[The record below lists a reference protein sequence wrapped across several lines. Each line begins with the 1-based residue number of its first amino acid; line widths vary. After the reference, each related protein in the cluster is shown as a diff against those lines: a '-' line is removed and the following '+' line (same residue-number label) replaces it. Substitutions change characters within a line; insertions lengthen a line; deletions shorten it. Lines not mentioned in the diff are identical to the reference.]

1 MVSSQARSSSMGEI
15 IAVLDKKGRGAA
27 EKAVNMLK
35 ALAPKNSDAYGI
47 ATPSTARI
55 EITIDALQRAHIEKT
70 HVAIGHVFSKILPS
84 DKPQPT
90 KLKEATLVFEG
101 RIYPPTTSMPD
112 VEVVASKLHSHS
124 EKTVEAFIRN
134 IVGDFA
140 FAIAEPKRIIIG
152 RDPMGV
158 QPLYYGENANFAA
171 LASARKA
178 LWKIGIKTVRSFP
191 PGHIALVDR
200 KGFKLKPV
208 KVLSHSKPV
217 QITMASAVKELEDLL
232 ECSVKEKVSG
242 LKEVAV
248 AFSGGI
254 DSSLIAFLAK
264 KSGVDVQLIHVSLK
278 NQPETEHAQMVAE
291 KLKLP
296 LHVYLFNEDDV
307 ETTLPK
313 VVWLVEEADAAKL
326 SIGIPL
332 YWVAEKAG
340 LKVLL
345 AGQGADELFGGY
357 KRYVNYY
364 LRQDG
369 EWVRRKMF
377 TDILRLH
384 ENNIER
390 DVKICK
396 FHGVELRLPFATY
409 EMAKFATRLPTELKI
424 EPRQDA
430 LRKIIL
436 RHAARNLGFPNSIVE
451 YPKRAIQYAT
461 GVDKAIKK
469 LSRKKGML
477 IKEYLDD
484 VFQKVMKI

>member
-1 MVSSQARSSSMGEI
+1 MGEI
-15 IAVLDKKGRGAA
+15 IAVLDKKGREAA

-35 ALAPKNSDAYGI
+35 ALAPKNPDAYGI

-55 EITIDALQRAHIEKT
+55 EVTIDALQRAHIEKA

-101 RIYPPTTSMPD
+101 RIYPPITSMSD
-112 VEVVASKLHSHS
+112 IEVVASKLHSCS

-134 IVGDFA
+134 VDGDFA

-191 PGHIALVDR
+191 PGHIALVDV
-200 KGFKLKPV
+200 KGFNLKPV
-208 KVLSHSKPV
+208 KVLSYSKPM
-217 QITMASAVKELEDLL
+217 QITMTSAVKELENLL
-232 ECSVKEKVSG
+232 ECSVREKISG

-278 NQPETEHAQMVAE
+278 NQPETKHAQMVAE

-296 LHVYLFNEDDV
+296 LHVYLFNEEDDV

-332 YWVAEKAG
+332 YWVAEKAAETG

-384 ENNIER
+384 ENDIER

-424 EPRQDA
+424 ERRSDA
-430 LRKIIL
+430 LRKVIL
-436 RHAARNLGFPNSIVE
+436 RHVAKNLDFPSCIVE

-461 GVDKAIKK
+461 GVDKTIKK
-469 LSRKKGML
+469 LSRKRGML
-477 IKEYLDD
+477 VKEYLND